1 MFFIPN
7 LSIQKRHPSWAG
19 LAVVSRH
26 SLVVPTP
33 LLKMVTKKG
42 VGGLISPEFDIPFM
56 VALKNEVQLKR
67 TLNDR
72 WDITGKTGLTLAYS
86 SEELDER
93 TTIDLPVVFQRLGV
107 FYNGYGANFGLDFTG
122 TLSPKLSILT
132 DFDVLL
138 LPVFKETFA
147 FEHKFLLTWAL
158 SDRTNIQ
165 VGYKLVYGEY
175 PFGAQWH
182 LLPLLDILWR
192 R

>member
-19 LAVVSRH
+19 LAVTSRH

-33 LLKMVTKKG
+33 LLKMVTKRG
-42 VGGLISPEFDIPFM
+42 VGGFISPEFDIPLM

-67 TLNDR
+67 TLNDS
-72 WDITGKTGLTLAYS
+72 WKIIGKTGLTIAYS

-93 TTIDLPVVFQRLGV
+93 TTIDLPVIFQRLGV
-107 FYNGYGANFGLDFTG
+107 FYNGYGANFGLAFTG
-122 TLSPKLSILT
+122 TLLPKLSILT
-132 DFDVLL
+132 DFDMLL
-138 LPVFKETFA
+138 LPGFGEAFA
-147 FEHKFLLTWAL
+147 FEHKNLLTWAL
-158 SDRTNIQ
+158 SNRTSVQ